1 MGKESSTDVFIQEAS
16 RLRALHRYGMLDT
29 LPEPALDELTG
40 LVARLCQA
48 PIALIA
54 LVDANRVWFKSRVG
68 VTLPQVSRSLSFSDR
83 LVQKPVPCL
92 MIEDVLREPVHAAH
106 PLVRQDPPVR
116 AYAGV
121 PLTTG
126 DGYVIGALC
135 VMDYQPRMLS
145 SEQMDVLTVLSHQV
159 LAQFELKVNVMN
171 LERTMHW
178 RRRIER
184 SLHDKN
190 QQYRQTLQDL
200 HHAQTQ
206 LVQNEKM
213 SSLGQML
220 AGVAHEI
227 NNPVSF
233 VYGNLTY
240 VNRYVQ
246 DLFTLLAMY
255 QKHNPRP
262 HPDIQRMVE
271 SIDLNFLKEDLP
283 KLVASM
289 KMGAD
294 RIRQIVLSLRNF
306 SRTDD
311 SDLRECDLHEG
322 MNSTLMILEHRLK
335 PSPQYPGVQVVKD
348 YGDLPLVKCY
358 PGQINQVFMNILSNA
373 IDALESMSSD
383 PCYRDRQPKIIIRTR
398 VIESHQGDV
407 PHPAIAVYIAD
418 NGLGMPE
425 KVREHIFDPFFTT
438 KGVGKGTGLG
448 LSISYQ
454 VVVERHHGVLTCQS
468 REGKGTAFYIEIP
481 VLE

>member
-1 MGKESSTDVFIQEAS
+1 MGKESSTEVFIQEAS

-29 LPEPALDELTG
+29 LSEPALDELTG
-40 LVARLCQA
+40 LAARLCQA

-68 VTLPQVSRSLSFSDR
+68 VTLPQVPRSLSFSNR
-83 LVQKPVPCL
+83 LVQSPVPCL
-92 MIEDVLREPVHAAH
+92 IVEDTLAEPAHAAH
-106 PLVRQDPPVR
+106 PLVRQHPPVR

-121 PLTTG
+121 PLTTTE
-126 DGYVIGALC
+126 GYTIGALC
-135 VMDYQPRMLS
+135 VMDYQPRSLS
-145 SEQMDVLTVLSHQV
+145 PEQQDVLIVLSHQV

-171 LERTMHW
+171 LERTMQW

-184 SLHDKN
+184 SLHEKN
-190 QQYRQTLQDL
+190 QQYRQALQEL

-246 DLFTLLAMY
+246 DLFTLLALY

-262 HPDIQRMVE
+262 HPDIQKMVE

-311 SDLRECDLHEG
+311 TDLRECDLHDG
-322 MNSTLMILEHRLK
+322 INSTLMILEHRLK
-335 PSPQYPGVQVVKD
+335 PSPQYPGIQVVKD
-348 YGDLPLVKCY
+348 YGKLPPVKCY
-358 PGQINQVFMNILSNA
+358 PGQINQVFMNILGNA

-383 PCYRDRQPKIIIRTR
+383 PRYRDRTSKIIIRTR
-398 VIESHQGDV
+398 LVESRRAESS
-407 PHPAIAVYIAD
+407 HPAIAIYIAD
-418 NGLGMPE
+418 NGLGIPD

-438 KGVGKGTGLG
+438 KAVGKGTGLG

-454 VVVERHHGVLTCQS
+454 VIVERHHGVLTCQS
-468 REGKGTAFYIEIP
+468 QEGKGTAFYIEIP
-481 VLE
+481 VRE